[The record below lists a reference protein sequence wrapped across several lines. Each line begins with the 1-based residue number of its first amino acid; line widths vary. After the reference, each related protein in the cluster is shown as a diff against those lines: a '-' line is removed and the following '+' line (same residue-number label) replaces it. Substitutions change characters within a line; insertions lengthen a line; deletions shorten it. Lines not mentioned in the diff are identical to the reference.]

1 MKILGIETSCDETA
15 IAVVDSNRNILMHE
29 IYSQIKIH
37 AKYGG
42 VIPEVAARNHFEILP
57 KMIETAIDLKS
68 LDLKEIDGIAVTAGP
83 GLIGGV
89 IVGVMFA
96 KGLASALNKPCIP
109 INHLEGHALTARL
122 TDPSLD
128 FPYLLLLV
136 SGGHCQILFAKSLG
150 NYILLGSTKDDAVGE
165 VFDKV
170 AKMLGLS
177 YPGGPIVEKLALSGD
192 PKAYNFPKPFFRESH
207 CDMSFSGLKT
217 AVSRQIAKE
226 DLLSDE
232 IKANICASFQDTIS
246 TTLYDRL
253 ESAIKLCIQRN
264 LYFSS
269 VVIGGG
275 VGANQHIYKTLLSL
289 CNRYEKKL
297 IVPPIN
303 LCTDNAA
310 MISWAGIEKM
320 IIGIDKNLDFAPKS
334 KWAIGRYEIK

>member
-42 VIPEVAARNHFEILP
+42 VIPELAARNHFEILP
-57 KMIETAIDLKS
+57 KMLEIAIQKKS
-68 LDLKEIDGIAVTAGP
+68 LDLASIDGIAVPAGP
-83 GLIGGV
+83 GLIGGI
-89 IVGVMFA
+89 IVWVMFA
-96 KGLASALNKPCIP
+96 KGLASALGKPCIP
-109 INHLEGHALTARL
+109 VNHLEGHALTARL

-150 NYILLGSTKDDAVGE
+150 DYILLGSTRDDAVGE
-165 VFDKV
+165 AFDKV
-170 AKMLGLS
+170 AKMLGLE

-192 PKAYNFPKPFFRESH
+192 PTTYKFPKAFFREDH

-226 DLLSDE
+226 VVLSDE
-232 IKANICASFQDTIS
+232 IKANICAAFQDTIS
-246 TTLYDRL
+246 KTLYDRL
-253 ESAIKLCIQRN
+253 ESAIKICNQRN
-264 LYFSS
+264 FDFSTI
-269 VVIGGG
+269 VIGGG
-275 VGANQHIYKTLLSL
+275 VGANQHIFKVLLSL
-289 CNRYEKKL
+289 CNKYEKKL

-310 MISWAGIEKM
+310 MISWTGVEKM
-320 IIGIDKNLDFAPKS
+320 LIGIKTNLEFAPKS
-334 KWAIGRYEIK
+334 KWSIGNY